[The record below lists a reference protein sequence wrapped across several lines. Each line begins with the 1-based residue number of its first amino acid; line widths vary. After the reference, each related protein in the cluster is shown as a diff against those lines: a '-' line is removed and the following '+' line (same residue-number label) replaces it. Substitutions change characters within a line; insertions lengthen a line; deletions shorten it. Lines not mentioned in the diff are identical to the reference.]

1 MNNMDENTLN
11 QSDNKG
17 GGMAEKPKKSF
28 SPNNNPFRQ
37 LYVGESV
44 GPEDFVRLFSPILV
58 KYSLALFQSGN
69 LVIKGFTGAGKSM
82 LLNLLEPTIRIAYNR
97 LNVPFPIPQE
107 FSKFIGAGINL
118 QTSGVGRF
126 GNRPIDMDYA
136 TAPFYFGDYLNFYV
150 VADILL
156 NLQDILKCSEVS
168 SQIGIQATQEQLDK
182 FAVELSK
189 DDCWF
194 GGISEVTNFQSLCKA
209 LQQRIVIYKT
219 YLNFNLDE
227 IPAKVKS
234 TKTIIGEPISITANL
249 LKKVR
254 IVNNDVQFFIKID
267 QFEEL
272 AWLGAKNGLGSK
284 YQEMIHTLLGSR
296 NSSVSYRIGTRRFAW
311 LEEKTMFGTTAP
323 LEKKRN
329 YLEFHLDN
337 EMRRK
342 ENSRSWIFPDLAEDI
357 FRRRLFC
364 NGFQIPTNTKSLLKR
379 VLGPNTNPKDAAAG
393 YFPNQNRK
401 RAVEVEEWWPKK
413 WKDFLFQLAEND
425 PLSARFGEA
434 WARQKG
440 KEVVMNNIPDSPPYP
455 WDKIYWKKE
464 RVEQAL
470 MQLASRSNQQLNWC
484 GRDDVLALSGG
495 NILTYLSIFQHIW
508 DVWLR
513 DSRHLERKSN
523 KVPVFDGIV
532 QSVGIIEASTDW
544 YHELAI
550 DERGGK
556 NRKKLISHLGVQF
569 FKTLIEDKPMSNPGH
584 NGFSI
589 DLEQIENNPKLA
601 SFLRECVDYGDLYD
615 GPHTSKLKDKR
626 KRWKYYLNP
635 VLSPYFKI
643 PYSHTKEPIYVT
655 ITRLVEWFEEAN
667 VFLGS
672 NSVRPDNQIKR
683 RRSRNTDQDNSNL
696 LFNF

>member
-1 MNNMDENTLN
+1 MDENTLN
-11 QSDNKG
+11 QPDSKG
-17 GGMAEKPKKSF
+17 GGMTEKTEKSF

-182 FAVELSK
+182 FALELSK

-209 LQQRIVIYKT
+209 LQQRIVTYKT

-311 LEEKTMFGTTAP
+311 LEQKTMFGTTAP

-364 NGFQIPTNTKSLLKR
+364 NGFQIPMNTKSLLKR

-413 WKDFLFQLAEND
+413 WNDFLFQLAEND

-440 KEVVMNNIPDSPPYP
+440 KEVVMNNIPDSP
-455 WDKIYWKKE
+455 
-464 RVEQAL
+464 
-470 MQLASRSNQQLNWC
+470 
-484 GRDDVLALSGG
+484 
-495 NILTYLSIFQHIW
+495 
-508 DVWLR
+508 
-513 DSRHLERKSN
+513 
-523 KVPVFDGIV
+523 
-532 QSVGIIEASTDW
+532 
-544 YHELAI
+544 
-550 DERGGK
+550 
-556 NRKKLISHLGVQF
+556 
-569 FKTLIEDKPMSNPGH
+569 
-584 NGFSI
+584 
-589 DLEQIENNPKLA
+589 
-601 SFLRECVDYGDLYD
+601 
-615 GPHTSKLKDKR
+615 
-626 KRWKYYLNP
+626 
-635 VLSPYFKI
+635 
-643 PYSHTKEPIYVT
+643 
-655 ITRLVEWFEEAN
+655 
-667 VFLGS
+667 
-672 NSVRPDNQIKR
+672 
-683 RRSRNTDQDNSNL
+683 
-696 LFNF
+696 